1 MTPRHVGLYL
11 FFGLPIAGAL
21 AGSYLH
27 LVTWLRPW
35 MPPGWERLSW
45 VSAMSMDGLI
55 FAPVI
60 ARQIVG
66 ANVPGLSL
74 RFAQGI
80 GIASSVYVN
89 ARWGWET
96 MPTGTWWQRAD
107 ILAGAA
113 ILPVLVLVAE
123 LAMRSS
129 LGGLAGRSAGK
140 LGTTSRSAR
149 SGTRPAAQGRS
160 TSAAPDIGTSDG
172 RTQTDTGRTQS
183 TGIPATAMDTAPQ
196 TESTVRG
203 QKRRTLAEGADI
215 WRAFADRGIT
225 ETADIAAA
233 MGVDQKTV
241 RRWRAAAE

>member
-1 MTPRHVGLYL
+1 MTRRHLGLYF

-27 LVTWLRPW
+27 LAAWLRPW

-66 ANVPGLSL
+66 SNVPGLSL

-80 GIASSVYVN
+80 GIVSSVYVN
-89 ARWGWET
+89 ARWGWAT
-96 MPTGTWWQRAD
+96 MPTGTLGERAD
-107 ILAGAA
+107 ILMGAA
-113 ILPVLVLVAE
+113 ILPFLVLVAE
-123 LAMRSS
+123 LAMRAS
-129 LGGLAGRSAGK
+129 LGVVQGQRAGT
-140 LGTTSRSAR
+140 L
-149 SGTRPAAQGRS
+149 
-160 TSAAPDIGTSDG
+160 
-172 RTQTDTGRTQS
+172 
-183 TGIPATAMDTAPQ
+183 AMDTAADTPDPEIR
-196 TESTVRG
+196 TKAGPPAPAVIRIVDIGADAGTDSGSAAVDRGRG

-215 WRAFADRGIT
+215 WRAFVDRGIT
-225 ETADIAAA
+225 EPADIAAA
-233 MGVDQKTV
+233 VGVDQKTV

>member
-1 MTPRHVGLYL
+1 MTRRHLGLYF

-27 LVTWLRPW
+27 LAAWLRPW

-80 GIASSVYVN
+80 GIVSSVYVN

-96 MPTGTWWQRAD
+96 MPTGTWGQRAD
-107 ILAGAA
+107 ILMGAA
-113 ILPVLVLVAE
+113 ILPILVLVAE
-123 LAMRSS
+123 LAMRAS
-129 LGGLAGRSAGK
+129 LGVVQGQSAGIQ
-140 LGTTSRSAR
+140 GQDTAADTPDVEVQSESGPSRPVAIR
-149 SGTRPAAQGRS
+149 IA
-160 TSAAPDIGTSDG
+160 DIGQMGTDAGHSPSDT
-172 RTQTDTGRTQS
+172 RR
-183 TGIPATAMDTAPQ
+183 
-196 TESTVRG
+196 V
-203 QKRRTLAEGADI
+203 QKRRTLAEGADL
-215 WRAFADRGIT
+215 WRAFVDRGVT
-225 ETADIAAA
+225 EPAEIAAA
-233 MGVDQKTV
+233 VGVDQKTV
-241 RRWRAAAE
+241 RRWRAAAG

>member
-1 MTPRHVGLYL
+1 MTRRHLGLYF

-27 LVTWLRPW
+27 LAAWLRPW

-66 ANVPGLSL
+66 ADVPGLSL

-80 GIASSVYVN
+80 GIVSSVYVN
-89 ARWGWET
+89 ARWGWAT
-96 MPTGTWWQRAD
+96 MPTGTLGERAD
-107 ILAGAA
+107 ILMGAA
-113 ILPVLVLVAE
+113 ILPFLVLVAE
-123 LAMRSS
+123 LAMRAS
-129 LGGLAGRSAGK
+129 LGVVQGQSAGTLAVDTAADTSAPESRTK
-140 LGTTSRSAR
+140 AGPPAPAVIRIVDIGADTGTDI
-149 SGTRPAAQGRS
+149 GPRPA
-160 TSAAPDIGTSDG
+160 
-172 RTQTDTGRTQS
+172 DTG
-183 TGIPATAMDTAPQ
+183 
-196 TESTVRG
+196 RG

-225 ETADIAAA
+225 EPADIAAA
-233 MGVDQKTV
+233 VGVDQKTV
-241 RRWRAAAE
+241 RRWRAAAQ

>member
-1 MTPRHVGLYL
+1 MTRRHLGLYF

-27 LVTWLRPW
+27 LAAWLRPW

-80 GIASSVYVN
+80 GIVSSVYVN

-96 MPTGTWWQRAD
+96 MPTGTWGERAD
-107 ILAGAA
+107 ILMGAA
-113 ILPVLVLVAE
+113 ILPFLVLVAE
-123 LAMRSS
+123 LAMRAS
-129 LGGLAGRSAGK
+129 LGVVQGQSAGTQG
-140 LGTTSRSAR
+140 LDTPGHAIRTEADPPGQMAVGIADTGMDTGAR
-149 SGTRPAAQGRS
+149 RT
-160 TSAAPDIGTSDG
+160 DIGPSQVDS
-172 RTQTDTGRTQS
+172 R
-183 TGIPATAMDTAPQ
+183 
-196 TESTVRG
+196 RG
-203 QKRRTLAEGADI
+203 QKRRTLAEGADL
-215 WRAFADRGIT
+215 WRAFVDRGVT
-225 ETADIAAA
+225 EPADIAAA
-233 MGVDQKTV
+233 LGVDQKTV
-241 RRWRAAAE
+241 RRWRAAAQ